1 MLRVSQLLIA
11 GLAAIVATGL
21 QAECTYPED
30 VVIPDGAAS
39 TYEEMHDS
47 QTFVKEYMAE
57 METYLECLELEDS
70 AQANE
75 RADEDELTNEDE
87 VLRTQ
92 RRHAAID
99 AMESVA
105 AQFNEQV
112 RTYKK
117 VNP

>member
-11 GLAAIVATGL
+11 GLAAIVAPEL
-21 QAECTYPED
+21 QAECFYPED
-30 VVIPDGAAS
+30 IVIPDGAIS
-39 TYEEMHDS
+39 TYEEMRDS

-57 METYLECLELEDS
+57 MEAYLECLEQEDS

-75 RADEDELTNEDE
+75 LTDEDEPTGENE

-112 RTYKK
+112 RTFKK